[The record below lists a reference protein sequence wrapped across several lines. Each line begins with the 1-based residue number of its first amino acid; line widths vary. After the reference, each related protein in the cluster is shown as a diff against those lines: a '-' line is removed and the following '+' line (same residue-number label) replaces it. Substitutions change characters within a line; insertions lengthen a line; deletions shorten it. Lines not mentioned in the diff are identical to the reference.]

1 MKTFTRIATAS
12 LALAAGLAL
21 TGCASET
28 TPEGAGDDALT
39 VAVVTPYLGNAA
51 TKEVIDL
58 FEEEGKA
65 RGWNVSV
72 VDTAGDMNKLNSAF
86 QDAAAQQPD
95 AIVLG
100 MGDPT
105 QLSLGLKS
113 AADAGIPVFAIDAAP
128 ADGIAAN
135 VTSDNTDLGEQSATA
150 LIDAM
155 GGSGS
160 VVMLTHDPH
169 PGVKARAEGAR
180 ATFEAAGITILE
192 EKHVNVPG
200 PVDDARA
207 SVQDLLST
215 AGDKFT
221 GIWGGWDEPAL
232 GATQALD
239 AAGKTGISVVGVDGQ
254 DFALA
259 EIKKGGPFVATVKQ
273 DWPAISK
280 QVADLIQAQVVDG
293 QAPAKAQV
301 ELPGT
306 LVTK

>member
-1 MKTFTRIATAS
+1 MFTRIATAS

-113 AADAGIPVFAIDAAP
+113 AADAGRPRSTSWLNCTLQRPFANCTNCIPIHVP
-128 ADGIAAN
+128 
-135 VTSDNTDLGEQSATA
+135 TSS
-150 LIDAM
+150 
-155 GGSGS
+155 
-160 VVMLTHDPH
+160 
-169 PGVKARAEGAR
+169 R
-180 ATFEAAGITILE
+180 
-192 EKHVNVPG
+192 
-200 PVDDARA
+200 
-207 SVQDLLST
+207 
-215 AGDKFT
+215 
-221 GIWGGWDEPAL
+221 
-232 GATQALD
+232 
-239 AAGKTGISVVGVDGQ
+239 
-254 DFALA
+254 
-259 EIKKGGPFVATVKQ
+259 
-273 DWPAISK
+273 
-280 QVADLIQAQVVDG
+280 
-293 QAPAKAQV
+293 
-301 ELPGT
+301 
-306 LVTK
+306 